1 MVRDEVDGPEVPE
14 LVRRM
19 NLVSCNHDPV
29 PPLVKVL
36 VEVVDGGTALG
47 NVIADSGYAH
57 RVPEHFALPLRAAG
71 ARLVMDLQPSDR
83 GTQGTH
89 QGAVCWNGNLYCRAT
104 PSGLFDLVPLARGA
118 SAEEV
123 AAHDRCAAELARF
136 KLGRIAAPEH
146 PPTCCTQ
153 VTISVPP
160 QVIAKTAQ
168 HHDYPSRAWRRSYA
182 RRSAAER
189 SNARIKDP
197 ATIDVARGW
206 CRVMGLTPMSL
217 FLACALVCR
226 NLAVADAFGERRRV
240 ERRVPLVADG
250 FRARRAKAAPARP
263 GSTAVTPPAA
273 TRRHRRVTAHCYNQ
287 T

>member
-1 MVRDEVDGPEVPE
+1 MQRPIIGSKRPG
-14 LVRRM
+14 L
-19 NLVSCNHDPV
+19 
-29 PPLVKVL
+29 
-36 VEVVDGGTALG
+36 
-47 NVIADSGYAH
+47 H
-57 RVPEHFALPLRAAG
+57 R
-71 ARLVMDLQPSDR
+71 
-83 GTQGTH
+83 TQGGPTH

-104 PSGLFDLVPLARGA
+104 PSGLFDLVPLVRGA

-136 KLGRIAAPEH
+136 KLGRIAAPDQDGYSRVTCPAVAGKVRCPARADSMALSLDHPEVLAAPEH

-160 QVIAKTAQ
+160 QVNAKTAQ

-226 NLAVADAFGERRRV
+226 NLAVADAFGERRRD
-240 ERRVPLVADG
+240 ET
-250 FRARRAKAAPARP
+250 RRAAAGLA
-263 GSTAVTPPAA
+263 PPRQ
-273 TRRHRRVTAHCYNQ
+273 RRRRRRTTLADLVGASSGASP
-287 T
+287 